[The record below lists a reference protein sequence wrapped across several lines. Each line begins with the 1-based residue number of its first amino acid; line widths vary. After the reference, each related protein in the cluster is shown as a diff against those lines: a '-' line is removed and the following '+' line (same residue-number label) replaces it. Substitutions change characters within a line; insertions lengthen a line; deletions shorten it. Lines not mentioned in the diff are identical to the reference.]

1 MKRSRM
7 LGYLTASA
15 LVLLAVTLTSCGGSG
30 YGGGGGGGAGLAPA
44 AFTLSSPADMVTAAT
59 TTPTLTWTGS
69 LYATDYRVQ
78 IDTVNTFTSPVLV
91 VNAVVP
97 APTMTYTV
105 PASTLTS
112 TLYYWRVIAENTYGQ
127 VVAGPRSFTP

>member
-7 LGYLTASA
+7 MGYLTDSV
-15 LVLLAVTLTSCGGSG
+15 LVLLAVTLTSCGGG
-30 YGGGGGGGAGLAPA
+30 YGGGGTGLAPA
-44 AFTLSSPADMVTAAT
+44 AFTLSSPADAATGAT

-78 IDTVNTFTSPVLV
+78 IDTVNAFTSPV

-112 TLYYWRVIAENTYGQ
+112 TLYFWRVIAENAHGQ
-127 VVAGPRSFTP
+127 AVAGPRSFTP

>member
-7 LGYLTASA
+7 MGYLTAGA
-15 LVLLAVTLTSCGGSG
+15 LVLLILTLMSCGGGG
-30 YGGGGGGGAGLAPA
+30 YGGGGGGMGLVPA
-44 AFTLSSPADMVTAAT
+44 AFSLSSPADMVTGAT

-69 LYATDYRVQ
+69 LYAADYRVQ

-91 VNAVVP
+91 VNAVVA

-105 PASTLTS
+105 PVSTLTS
-112 TLYYWRVIAENTYGQ
+112 TLYYWRVIAENAYGQ
-127 VVAGPRSFTP
+127 AVAGPRSFTP